1 MCDPVTLAA
10 ATFAVNAGSAAME
23 YQAQKDQAKAQEAAN
38 ANARISAQEAHTEDV
53 TRIEA
58 ERIRNNEEAARESF
72 KVQRDKRVELATAR
86 NTAGEGTGMM
96 YAMLSDIGFEYD
108 MDQNMLDSGL
118 SDANIGYMNAR
129 KDAYAAFSR
138 NYNNQPAVNKPSAAA
153 FGLKLVGAGLS
164 TTATYKSGGYGKV

>member
-23 YQAQKDQAKAQEAAN
+23 YQGQKDQAKAQAAAN
-38 ANARISAQEAHTEDV
+38 ANARIDAQEAHTEDV

-72 KVQRDKRVELATAR
+72 KNQREKRAELASAR
-86 NTAGEGTGMM
+86 NKAGEGTGMM
-96 YAMLSDIGFEYD
+96 YAMLRDIGFEYD
-108 MDQNMLDSGL
+108 MDQNLLDSGL

-138 NYNNQPAVNKPSAAA
+138 NWNNQPAVNKPSAAA
-153 FGLKLVGAGLS
+153 FGLKIAGAGLS
-164 TTATYKSGGYGKV
+164 STATYKSGGYGKT